1 MKQSVPI
8 LWVILGGY
16 QELLYFPVYWLVPP
30 SGRVIV
36 LWLPSSDVVPSLLL
50 RSSPLYLALFG
61 KSKNLLANITVKDG
75 FVRVDKLQG
84 CKRYDGVPSTIVVAV
99 LSQCTN
105 KILATTFFSS
115 HS

>member
-16 QELLYFPVYWLVPP
+16 QELLYLPVYWLVPP

-50 RSSPLYLALFG
+50 AFQPALLGFIRKDQ
-61 KSKNLLANITVKDG
+61 KSVNQHKNIQMPMRAVKDG
-75 FVRVDKLQG
+75 FVRV
-84 CKRYDGVPSTIVVAV
+84 
-99 LSQCTN
+99 
-105 KILATTFFSS
+105 
-115 HS
+115 